1 MILTFGEIMLRLSTP
16 NHLRYVQSIPGTLE
30 SCFGGGEANVAV
42 SLASLGNDVSFLTA
56 LPKGGL
62 TDPCLTELRRWGVG
76 TSHVNLRDEGRL
88 GIYFMEA
95 GSNQRPSVVLYD
107 RAYSSISLTPASD
120 YDFEK
125 ALQGVSWVHTTGI
138 TPAISKDAFES
149 TRALVKTA
157 ADKNIPVSIDLNYR
171 KKLWMWDKT
180 KNQKE
185 LARECMTQI
194 LPFVNVVIANEED
207 ASDVLGIE
215 AENTS
220 IDEGKIAAD
229 AYINVARQITSQF
242 DSVKKVAI
250 TLRESISADHNNWG
264 ALLYDKTEDKAFFA
278 PLNAQGQ
285 YTPYEIRDIIDRV
298 GGGDSFGAGLIH
310 ALQSKDLSHPQDAIR
325 FAVAASALKHTIHGD
340 FNLVKEEEVIYLMK
354 GSGSGRV
361 QR

>member
-16 NHLRYVQSIPGTLE
+16 NHLRYAQSIPGTLE
-30 SCFGGGEANVAV
+30 SCFGGGEAKVAV
-42 SLASLGNDVSFLTA
+42 SLASLGNPVTFLTA
-56 LPKGGL
+56 LPKDGL
-62 TDPCLTELRRWGVG
+62 TEPCLTELRRWGVD
-76 TSHVNLRDEGRL
+76 TSHIHFSASGRL
-88 GIYFMEA
+88 GIYFMET

-107 RAYSSISLTPASD
+107 RSYSSISLTPAMD
-120 YDFEK
+120 YDFDN
-125 ALQGVSWVHTTGI
+125 ALQNVTWVHTTGI
-138 TPAISKDAFES
+138 TPSLSKEAFES
-149 TRALVKTA
+149 TLALVKAA

-171 KKLWMWDKT
+171 KKLWRWDNT
-180 KNQKE
+180 KSQKE
-185 LARECMTQI
+185 LARACMTQI
-194 LPFVNVVIANEED
+194 LPYVNVVIANEED

-220 IDEGKIAAD
+220 IDEGKIAAR
-229 AYINVARQITSQF
+229 AYIDVARKISAQF
-242 DSVKKVAI
+242 ASVEKVAI

-264 ALLYDKTEDKAFFA
+264 ALLYNKASDEACFA
-278 PLNAQGQ
+278 PLNTDNE

-310 ALQSKDLSHPQDAIR
+310 ALNTKELAKPQDAIR

-340 FNLVKEEEVIYLMK
+340 FNLVKESEVLALMK